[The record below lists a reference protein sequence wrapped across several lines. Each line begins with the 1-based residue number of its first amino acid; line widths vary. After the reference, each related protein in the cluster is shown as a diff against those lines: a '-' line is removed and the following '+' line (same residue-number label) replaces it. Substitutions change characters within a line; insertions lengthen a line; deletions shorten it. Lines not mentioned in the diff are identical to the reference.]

1 MRIQKKHT
9 ARTTRTTRTARTPRL
24 RRAAT
29 AAALALAA
37 TALGLGSASP
47 ASALSGPSRCDLD
60 VPNATHYC
68 ATVTAINPGSF
79 LAIHNEPNYT
89 GGSMGGRLGNGE
101 EVVLYCWTTGAGDAD
116 GHGDTYWFYV
126 HPHYAGDTTDGYVND
141 WYLTTGSYSQWSG
154 LVNHC

>member
-9 ARTTRTTRTARTPRL
+9 TRTPLL

-47 ASALSGPSRCDLD
+47 ASASSGPERCYPDEL
-60 VPNATHYC
+60 NYRWYC
-68 ATVTAINPGSF
+68 AYVTGINPGSY
-79 LAIHNEPNYT
+79 LDIHKEPNYT
-89 GGSMGGRLGNGE
+89 GGIWGPRYLQGDR
-101 EVVLYCWTTGAGDAD
+101 VVLYCWTEGAGDAD
-116 GHGDTYWFYV
+116 GHGDHYWFYV
-126 HPHYAGDTTDGYVND
+126 HPDAAGDTTDGYVND
-141 WYLTTGSYSQWSG
+141 WYLTTGSVSQWSG